1 MKIKMLPI
9 SHFII
14 VIEEILR
21 EIYLNSIQWL

>member
-14 VIEEILR
+14 VIEEILL
-21 EIYLNSIQWL
+21 EIYLNSIQ

>member
-1 MKIKMLPI
+1 MLPI

-21 EIYLNSIQWL
+21 EIYLNSIQ